1 MNPWSRLTTVA
12 INWSRTGDLKF
23 PWRAM
28 HEGRRLALYDGDW
41 PSEASYTL
49 YVDGE
54 PVKKIKLFVM
64 GGHKISEYVVPRG
77 CVFII
82 PSLQHDEDSTVLGP
96 IPVRCVLGRMPA
108 PKD

>member
-54 PVKKIKLFVM
+54 PVGDLEGWPQPWTKD
-64 GGHKISEYVVPRG
+64 GTR
-77 CVFII
+77 
-82 PSLQHDEDSTVLGP
+82 
-96 IPVRCVLGRMPA
+96 A
-108 PKD
+108 P